1 MKKLFLIGMLLL
13 SGCAGNRMITP
24 TEIKANQEVKLYLKD
39 GKIDEGLVLERQG
52 EDIVFVS
59 GTDQKVT
66 AIPMSNIRRLEKSQ
80 KHFDYEGHLIS
91 EAEIKKYR
99 GNKNTWSYAIGGGV
113 IGGAAGLAAGLPI
126 WLANDNPPPLFSAGI
141 GFIVGSIY
149 YATKGV
155 KKDRNMALVQVR
167 ELRRGE
173 NELEARQEAEENRLK
188 VLKEEKER
196 LQRQLDE
203 KRKNESQ

>member
-1 MKKLFLIGMLLL
+1 
-13 SGCAGNRMITP
+13 
-24 TEIKANQEVKLYLKD
+24 
-39 GKIDEGLVLERQG
+39 
-52 EDIVFVS
+52 
-59 GTDQKVT
+59 
-66 AIPMSNIRRLEKSQ
+66 
-80 KHFDYEGHLIS
+80 
-91 EAEIKKYR
+91 
-99 GNKNTWSYAIGGGV
+99 
-113 IGGAAGLAAGLPI
+113 
-126 WLANDNPPPLFSAGI
+126 I